1 MSDCSFSLKIAGG
14 EAVVVRNL
22 KYNLLKA
29 EAASSEG
36 IAVNQ
41 NSSTPQK
48 TKVGVLISG
57 TGECPVTAFT
67 VELFFW
73 HS

>member
-1 MSDCSFSLKIAGG
+1 M
-14 EAVVVRNL
+14 VVRNL

-36 IAVNQ
+36 IAINQ

-48 TKVGVLISG
+48 RTKVGVLISG

-67 VELFFW
+67 VELFW
-73 HS
+73 HGWF